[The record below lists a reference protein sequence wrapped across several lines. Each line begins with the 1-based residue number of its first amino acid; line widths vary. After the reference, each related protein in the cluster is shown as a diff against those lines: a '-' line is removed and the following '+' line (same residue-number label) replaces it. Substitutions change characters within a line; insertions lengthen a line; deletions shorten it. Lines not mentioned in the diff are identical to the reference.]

1 MVTSDARTLEPKP
14 MPGALKVSQIVTVA
28 PESARKLRRGGTRR
42 LLGGGRVCRARIANH
57 PGSVYQCDE
66 GSGVMTEGAGGLAA
80 VSYGVSPWGLLLIV
94 VVVVFGGWKLMQ
106 FLWMMFK

>member
-1 MVTSDARTLEPKP
+1 
-14 MPGALKVSQIVTVA
+14 
-28 PESARKLRRGGTRR
+28 
-42 LLGGGRVCRARIANH
+42 
-57 PGSVYQCDE
+57 
-66 GSGVMTEGAGGLAA
+66 MTEGAGGLAA